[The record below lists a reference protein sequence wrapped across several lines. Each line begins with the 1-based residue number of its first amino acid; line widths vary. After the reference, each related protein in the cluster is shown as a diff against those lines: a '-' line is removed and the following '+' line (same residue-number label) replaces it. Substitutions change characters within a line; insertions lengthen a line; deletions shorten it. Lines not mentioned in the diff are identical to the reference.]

1 MVSSPT
7 EPASA
12 EAARERVLVTRGL
25 CKSYRTGHIIQG
37 RRPALV
43 DLDLELLRGE
53 ILGYVG
59 ANGSGKTTTFKIFM
73 GLLNPD
79 RGEVSILG
87 EPLVSRAWRQR
98 AGYLPEHPY
107 LYDYLTAAEY
117 LDYCGRLF
125 GLARE
130 ARRERTRE
138 LLSLVGL
145 ERSADIPMRRFSKGM
160 LQRAGLAQAL
170 VNDPELLFLDEPM
183 SGLDPVGRR
192 LVRDLILAQRQAGKT
207 VLFSTHI
214 LSDAETLCDRVA
226 VLRGGR
232 MLSVGPLGELL
243 KLDVTHLELLVSG
256 VAPGAPG
263 LETARRAEAVGDR
276 LRLLVEEGSL
286 GRVVTAV
293 EAAGGR
299 VLGVQPVRRTL
310 EDYFFEELGGA
321 PQGAAARGAGA
332 WGEG

>member
-1 MVSSPT
+1 MPPSGAGLTAADASR
-7 EPASA
+7 EP
-12 EAARERVLVTRGL
+12 VLVTRGL
-25 CKSYRTGHIIQG
+25 SKSYRTGHIIQG

-43 DLDLELLRGE
+43 DLDLQLLRGE

-59 ANGSGKTTTFKIFM
+59 PNGSGKTTTFKLLM
-73 GLLNPD
+73 GLVRPD
-79 RGEVSILG
+79 RGEARILG
-87 EPLVSRAWRQR
+87 EPLASRAWRER
-98 AGYLPEHPY
+98 AGYLPEQPY

-117 LDYCGRLF
+117 LDYAGRLF
-125 GLARE
+125 GLAHD
-130 ARRERTRE
+130 ARRRRARE

-145 ERSADIPMRRFSKGM
+145 ERSADVPLRRFSKGM

-192 LVRDLILAQRQAGKT
+192 LVRDLILDLRRRGKT

-226 VLRGGR
+226 VLRSGR
-232 MLSVGPLGELL
+232 LLSVGPLGELL
-243 KLDVTHLELLVSG
+243 RLDTTHLELLASG
-256 VAPGAPG
+256 IATDAPG
-263 LETARRAEAVGDR
+263 LEAARRVDPVGDR
-276 LRLLVEEGSL
+276 LRLEVEEGSL
-286 GRVVTAV
+286 GGVVTAI
-293 EAAGGR
+293 ESAGGR

-310 EDYFFEELGGA
+310 EDYFFEELGE
-321 PQGAAARGAGA
+321 ARAGGSPSGAGA

>member
-1 MVSSPT
+1 
-7 EPASA
+7 
-12 EAARERVLVTRGL
+12 
-25 CKSYRTGHIIQG
+25 
-37 RRPALV
+37 
-43 DLDLELLRGE
+43 
-53 ILGYVG
+53 
-59 ANGSGKTTTFKIFM
+59 
-73 GLLNPD
+73 
-79 RGEVSILG
+79 
-87 EPLVSRAWRQR
+87 
-98 AGYLPEHPY
+98 
-107 LYDYLTAAEY
+107 
-117 LDYCGRLF
+117 
-125 GLARE
+125 
-130 ARRERTRE
+130 
-138 LLSLVGL
+138 VGL
-145 ERSADIPMRRFSKGM
+145 ERSSDIPMRRFSKGM

-192 LVRDLILAQRQAGKT
+192 LVRDLILAQRSAGKT

-232 MLSVGPLGELL
+232 LLSVGPLGELL

-256 VAPGAPG
+256 VAAGAPG
-263 LETARRAEAVGDR
+263 LEAASRAEAVGDR